1 MRKSRAILLLLL
13 SLPHLTCNQA
23 IMTAPAGSTITLFA
37 NPTFISASGGVAVIS
52 ALVIEPAGT
61 PVVDGTVVQFFTSL
75 GRIPEQGKTN
85 DGVVRVNL
93 VSDSRSGTAVVTA
106 VSGGPAAPA
115 PVPTGSPSPGPGTGS
130 GSSSANVNVIIGNTN
145 AARVFVVANPSRITI
160 SNSTHVTATV
170 VDEAGNPVAN
180 VPVIFE
186 VTDDPSTEFMDS
198 QGRPIFTDNNGQ
210 AEDVMRTRRETA
222 GIAIVRAT
230 VPLPGEIFDEVQIP
244 IL

>member
-1 MRKSRAILLLLL
+1 MRKIRPILLLLV
-13 SLPHLTCNQA
+13 LPHLTCNQA

-37 NPTFISASGGVAVIS
+37 NPTFIAASGGVSVIS

-61 PVVDGTVVQFFTSL
+61 PVADGTVIQFFTNL
-75 GRIPEQGKTN
+75 GRIPEQGTTN
-85 DGVVRVNL
+85 DGVCRVNL
-93 VSDSRSGTAVVTA
+93 VSDSRSGSAVVTA

-115 PVPTGSPSPGPGTGS
+115 PAPTGSPSPGTGSGS
-130 GSSSANVNVIIGNTN
+130 GSSSANVTVIIGNTN
-145 AARVFVVANPSRITI
+145 ANRVFVTANPSRITV
-160 SNSTHVTATV
+160 SNSTHITATV

-186 VTDDPSTEFMDS
+186 VVDDPATEFMDS

-222 GIAIVRAT
+222 GVATVRAT
-230 VPLPGEIFDEVQIP
+230 VPLPGEIFDEVLVP